1 MRSFCTEGPVDP
13 ENNYTVPR
21 TQLLEI
27 GMQKVDDWRY
37 FTLFAPRQSGK
48 STYFQFLADKIR
60 LNRPGYLPLWV
71 SFEAYGNAEES
82 FFLHALFKRLCLRLQ
97 QYGMG
102 MDPAWQPDRM
112 AALSD
117 FFHRVSIHFGK
128 QIILIVD
135 EVEGLKNAGVLN
147 AFLHSIRDI
156 YHDRKQFGL
165 RSVILVGVSNIT
177 GILQDTASPFNIADQ
192 ITIPYFSFE
201 ETADLL
207 LQHTRETAQTFDPDV
222 IAAIHENTSG
232 QPGLVNALA
241 RDLVEQRC
249 PGEPVI
255 TLAAFYKTLDAFLRL
270 YVDKNIAN
278 VVNKAKQHPE
288 IMNQILF
295 DGPVN
300 YTTYDDRISFLRMN
314 GVIVDDLG
322 VCAIPVPI
330 YKKCLYQTFKPLMNG
345 NGEIR
350 YFKDP
355 FVDEAVF
362 LDDNGH
368 LDMERLL
375 DRYAGYILERG
386 NIIFSGEKAKEG
398 VYHYNLD
405 AYLASYASVFGGSV
419 FPEAPE
425 GGGRVDLLMIQG
437 GKRWIV
443 EVKRFLTVRGFE
455 KGKMQ
460 LIQYLK
466 RAGLSQGYYVV
477 FSDLHDQQSK
487 DRIMIDGLEIIWWI
501 LPVKT
506 KNPSS

>member
-1 MRSFCTEGPVDP
+1 VD
-13 ENNYTVPR
+13 
-21 TQLLEI
+21 I
-27 GMQKVDDWRY
+27 
-37 FTLFAPRQSGK
+37 
-48 STYFQFLADKIR
+48 I
-60 LNRPGYLPLWV
+60 
-71 SFEAYGNAEES
+71 
-82 FFLHALFKRLCLRLQ
+82 
-97 QYGMG
+97 
-102 MDPAWQPDRM
+102 
-112 AALSD
+112 LSD
-117 FFHRVSIHFGK
+117 VHV
-128 QIILIVD
+128 
-135 EVEGLKNAGVLN
+135 VEPYDLSPLN
-147 AFLHSIRDI
+147 ISYL
-156 YHDRKQFGL
+156 
-165 RSVILVGVSNIT
+165 SVPKSNT
-177 GILQDTASPFNIADQ
+177 SLYSLFNEAQRPLAYCMSAVIAVA
-192 ITIPYFSFE
+192 
-201 ETADLL
+201 ADL
-207 LQHTRETAQTFDPDV
+207 
-222 IAAIHENTSG
+222 S
-232 QPGLVNALA
+232 
-241 RDLVEQRC
+241 
-249 PGEPVI
+249 
-255 TLAAFYKTLDAFLRL
+255 L
-270 YVDKNIAN
+270 Y
-278 VVNKAKQHPE
+278 
-288 IMNQILF
+288 M
-295 DGPVN
+295 GS
-300 YTTYDDRISFLRMN
+300 ISFLRMN